1 MSSPQGT
8 IVIRPKYF
16 ALMWIFMLLKP
27 KGSVDGSEMPLQW
40 KQANPVPV
48 PAGRHEVGVWCPYFF
63 LRRMGYNSISVEVAP
78 GAAVEVVW
86 SAPWII
92 YFKGKI
98 SAQPVDP
105 AAAAAA

>member
-1 MSSPQGT
+1 MNAEQGT

-27 KGSVDGSEMPLQW
+27 KGSVDGTEMPLTW

-48 PAGRHEVGVWCPYFF
+48 TAGRHEVGVWCPYFF
-63 LRRMGYNSISVEVAP
+63 LRRMGYSSVTVDVPA
-78 GAAVEVVW
+78 GGSVEVVW
-86 SAPWII
+86 SAPWVI

-98 SAQPVDP
+98 SAQPVNP
-105 AAAAAA
+105 AAAAA